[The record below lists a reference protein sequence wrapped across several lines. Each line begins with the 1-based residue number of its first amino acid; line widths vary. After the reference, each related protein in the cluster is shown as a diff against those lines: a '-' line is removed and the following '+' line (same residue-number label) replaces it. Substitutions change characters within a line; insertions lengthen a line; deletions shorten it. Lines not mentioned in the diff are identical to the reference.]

1 MLWQW
6 TMHHS
11 VQYNAGMR
19 ASGWEASAVSNI
31 EGQIAGGHELSDT
44 VVGGRFRIGSLT
56 NVGGM
61 GLVYDARDLTHD
73 GQRVAF
79 KVMPPIVQSTEEA
92 HGRFFREAEVL
103 ASLRHPGIVEYIS
116 HGLTAD
122 QRPFLVMEWLDG
134 EELERVLR
142 RGRLPIPQA
151 IILLLR
157 LAEALA
163 CAHER
168 GITHRDL
175 KPSNI
180 ILRGGRV
187 DNPAIVDFGVARWLG
202 RTLQMT
208 RTGMLIGTPGYMAPE
223 QARGQTDIGPS
234 ADVFALGCILY
245 QALVGKPPFAGDHIT
260 AVLTKVLFEEV
271 PPARFHRPET
281 PEALDLLLCRMLL
294 KDAIERPRDANAVL
308 TELKALAFDF
318 EAHET
323 SIAPAPLT
331 TRRALT
337 NAEQALYCLVL
348 ATPERNPGDD
358 EWAVS
363 NSTIRTPFV
372 NDTQWPRET
381 LERLGVQLESLA
393 DGSLA
398 IVVGKGASA
407 KEQAATAARCAW
419 LLLERNPS
427 AHVTLVTGRGVL
439 GPHGGVPEGE
449 VFERASALLRNRA
462 LDEHTAPLVP
472 AVAIDEITARL
483 LGSGYDIQQTPTAL
497 LLFPDT
503 TDPAIPN
510 ALDRRAEDL
519 SCVGRERELA
529 QLMSTLD
536 GVTED
541 ERGSAVV
548 MTALPGM
555 GKSRLLQAFLE
566 RVRRERPDV
575 TVLNGRGDPRYTS
588 IHYGIWAQFFRDLA
602 GIVPQDSLAEQQSK
616 LEARLVAY
624 APKTNPAVTWRSII
638 ELCVP
643 SDDSLPAP
651 PVWPALE
658 NAMIS
663 WLAVECAV
671 HPVLIAL
678 DDTHWVDASS
688 VRFVD
693 GLLRSANDLPVFVL
707 TIQRDGGQQHTPLPW
722 QGRAQELRLSG
733 LSKRAAERFV
743 HLALGP
749 ATPPETVAM
758 LVHDAAGNPLV
769 LDELVRAVSAG
780 HPQSTPAALLA
791 ILQGRMKHLSYGAR
805 RALRA
810 ASLFGQTFWRQGVA
824 FLLGLDRSTD
834 EQTVGRW
841 LDELLDAELVEQRP
855 ESRFSGDTE
864 YGFRS
869 VHVREA
875 AIGLLTDA
883 DRDLGPVLVSVFLEQ
898 AGEDDA
904 VLAGTTYEIVQF
916 LQKRHNAYFVARL
929 SMLTGIALH
938 TLKRGT
944 PDDPARLKKLRL
956 ALGKLLHDDE
966 IAEVRH
972 LFRDV

>member
-1 MLWQW
+1 MLCQW
-6 TMHHS
+6 TIEDD
-11 VQYNAGMR
+11 VQYNVGMR
-19 ASGWEASAVSNI
+19 ASGREPSALSNI

-44 VVGGRFRIGSLT
+44 VVGGRFRIGSLA

-61 GLVYDARDLTHD
+61 GLVYDARDLARE
-73 GQRVAF
+73 GMRVAF
-79 KVMPPIVQSTEEA
+79 KVMPPMVRSTEEA
-92 HGRFFREAEVL
+92 QGRFFREAEVL
-103 ASLRHPGIVEYIS
+103 ASLRHPGIVEYIA
-116 HGLTAD
+116 HGLTTD
-122 QRPFLVMEWLDG
+122 DRPYLVMEWLDG
-134 EELERVLR
+134 EELESALR
-142 RGRLPIPQA
+142 RGPLLIPQA
-151 IILLLR
+151 VVLVRR

-163 CAHER
+163 SAHER

-234 ADVFALGCILY
+234 ADVFALGCMLY
-245 QALVGKPPFAGDHIT
+245 QALVGKPPFSGDHIT

-294 KDAIERPRDANAVL
+294 KDAVERPRDANVVL
-308 TELKALAFDF
+308 AEIKALAFDV
-318 EAHET
+318 EALET

-337 NAEQALYCLVL
+337 DAEQALYCLVL
-348 ATPERNPGDD
+348 ATPERNSGDD

-372 NDTQWPRET
+372 NDSQWPREA
-381 LERLGVQLESLA
+381 LERIGVQLESLA

-427 AHVTLVTGRGVL
+427 AQVTLVTGRGVL
-439 GPHGGVPEGE
+439 GPRGGVPEGE
-449 VFERASALLRNRA
+449 VFERASALLRDRA
-462 LDEHTAPLVP
+462 HNQIEDPVVP
-472 AVAIDEITARL
+472 GVVIDEITARL
-483 LGSGYDIQQTPTAL
+483 LGSGYDIQQTPTSLVL
-497 LLFPDT
+497 LPGT
-503 TDPAIPN
+503 TDLPANSP
-510 ALDRRAEDL
+510 LGPRTEDL
-519 SCVGRERELA
+519 SCIGRERELA

-548 MTALPGM
+548 LTALPGM

-566 RVRRERPDV
+566 RVRQERPDV
-575 TVLNGRGDPRYTS
+575 TVLHGRGDPRYTS
-588 IHYGIWAQFFRDLA
+588 VNYGIWAQFFRDLS

-616 LEARLVAY
+616 LELRLGAH
-624 APKTNPAVTWRSII
+624 APRTNPFVIWRDIF
-638 ELCVP
+638 ELCIP
-643 SDDSLPAP
+643 TEESTPAP
-651 PVWPALE
+651 PVWASLE
-658 NAMIS
+658 NAMLS

-678 DDTHWVDASS
+678 DDTHWVDAST

-693 GLLRSANDLPVFVL
+693 GLLRSANDLPLFVL

-733 LSKRAAERFV
+733 LSKRSAERFV
-743 HLALGP
+743 RLALGP
-749 ATPPETVAM
+749 DTPAETISL

-769 LDELVRAVSAG
+769 LEELVRAVSTG

-791 ILQGRMKHLSYGAR
+791 ILQGRMKHLSYGSR

-810 ASLFGQTFWRQGVA
+810 ASLFGQTFWRRGVA

-841 LDELLDAELVEQRP
+841 IDELLDAELVEQHP
-855 ESRFSGDTE
+855 ESRFSDDTE

-929 SMLTGIALH
+929 SMLTGIPLH